1 MKRWMLVVIFIT
13 NGFASLAYLSA
24 IAIQAEKFSSM
35 QVFVNGKL
43 FNKDPE
49 NFVRIRSTP
58 GLYTVHVKVLN
69 PNNKEWY
76 MLKRQI
82 RVERGFEFF
91 YRVVFAENGKPTLVA
106 VRRYPVYSKYFLN
119 PALYNKHPIT

>member
-1 MKRWMLVVIFIT
+1 MKRLITVGVFML
-13 NGFASLAYLSA
+13 GSLAGQAYISA

-43 FNKDPE
+43 YNKDPE

-58 GLYTVHVKVLN
+58 GLYTIQVKVLN
-69 PNNKEWY
+69 PYNKEWY

-82 RVERGFEFF
+82 RVEKGFEFY
-91 YRVVFAENGKPTLVA
+91 YRVVFYENNKPNLIA
-106 VRRYPVYSKYFLN
+106 VKRYPVYSKYFLN

>member
-1 MKRWMLVVIFIT
+1 MKRLIAACCLVVIS
-13 NGFASLAYLSA
+13 FACSAYLSA

-43 FNKDPE
+43 YNKDPE

-58 GLYTVHVKVLN
+58 GIYTIQIKVLN

-76 MLKRQI
+76 MLKRQL
-82 RVERGFEFF
+82 RVEKGFEFY
-91 YRVVFAENGKPTLVA
+91 YRIVFSDNKPNLVA
-106 VRRYPVYSKYFLN
+106 IKRYPVYSKYFLN

>member
-1 MKRWMLVVIFIT
+1 MKRRIFLALFIT
-13 NGFASLAYLSA
+13 AGFASSAYVSA

-49 NFVRIRSTP
+49 NFVRIRSIP
-58 GLYTVHVKVLN
+58 GQYTIQVKVLN
-69 PNNKEWY
+69 PHNKEWY

-82 RVERGFEFF
+82 RVEKGFEFY
-91 YRVVFAENGKPTLVA
+91 YRVVFSANNKPNLVA
-106 VRRYPVYSKYFLN
+106 VKRYPVYSKYFLN

>member
-1 MKRWMLVVIFIT
+1 MKRWILVGLFVT
-13 NGFASLAYLSA
+13 SSLACSAYMSA

-49 NFVRIRSTP
+49 NFVRIRSAP
-58 GLYTVHVKVLN
+58 GLYTIQVKVLN
-69 PNNKEWY
+69 PHNKEWY

-82 RVERGFEFF
+82 RVEKGFEFF
-91 YRVVFAENGKPTLVA
+91 YRVVFSENNKPALVA
-106 VRRYPVYSKYFLN
+106 VKRYPVYSKYFLN